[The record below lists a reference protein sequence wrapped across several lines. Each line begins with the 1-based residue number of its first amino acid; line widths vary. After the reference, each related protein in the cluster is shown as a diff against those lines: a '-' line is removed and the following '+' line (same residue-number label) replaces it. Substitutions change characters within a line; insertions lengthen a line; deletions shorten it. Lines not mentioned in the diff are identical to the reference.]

1 MTDKKPK
8 RRAPNS
14 YRPPRDKEDEFDAR
28 VAASGLSI
36 NGFLNDCVF
45 GKNSR
50 WPGEIKALAL
60 LLGRAAHIRD
70 HLHEVLLSASDKE
83 ARVIKAA
90 MDELTEIRAALLI
103 LMRRRP

>member
-1 MTDKKPK
+1 MTDQTKK
-8 RRAPNS
+8 RAAPIS
-14 YRPPRDKEDEFDAR
+14 YRPPKDREDEFDAR

-45 GKNSR
+45 GKNR
-50 WPGEIKALAL
+50 RRPGEVKALAL

-70 HLHEVLLSASDKE
+70 HLHEISLGASDEE
-83 ARVIKAA
+83 ACIIKAA